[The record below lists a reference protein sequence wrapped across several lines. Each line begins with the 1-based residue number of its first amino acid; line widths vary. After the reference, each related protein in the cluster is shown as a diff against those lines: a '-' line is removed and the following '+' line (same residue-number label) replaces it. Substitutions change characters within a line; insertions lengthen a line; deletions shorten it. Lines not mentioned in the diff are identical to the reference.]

1 MAISSIANNLQAQYT
16 AGNVRNS
23 LDKLQ
28 TSAIRLSSGNQITQA
43 KDDAAGLSI
52 GSGLETDSSTLKA
65 ALTTAGQAGAILSIA
80 DGGLDN
86 ISKLVARLKS
96 LASQANSGAMGSTE
110 LGYIKKEMDAL
121 VLQVDSTVATT
132 QFNGT
137 KLLDGNYT
145 SKNFQIGL
153 AATDVIAVTF
163 ANADKTGLGINA
175 LDVTAVGGVA
185 AANTALDTAIGTVKG
200 MRAEVG
206 AAQSRFS
213 YAAAN
218 LETGTNNIMAA
229 KSLYLDADFAKV
241 STDFASQQ
249 TQLQAG
255 IATLA
260 QVNQLPAN
268 LLKLIG

>member
-1 MAISSIANNLQAQYT
+1 MGISSIATNIQAQYT
-16 AGNVRNS
+16 AGNIRES
-23 LDKLQ
+23 LDKLK
-28 TSAIRLSSGNQITQA
+28 TSAIRLSSGKQITEA

-52 GSGLETDSSTLKA
+52 GSGLATDSSTLKA
-65 ALTTAGQAGAILSIA
+65 ALTTSGQASAILSIA

-86 ISKLVARLKS
+86 VGKLVARLKS

-121 VLQVDSTVATT
+121 VSQVDSIVATT

-137 KLLDGNYT
+137 KLLDGNYS
-145 SKNFQIGL
+145 SKAFQIGL
-153 AATDVIAVTF
+153 SATDTISITF
-163 ANADKTGLGINA
+163 AASDAAGLGINA

-200 MRAEVG
+200 MRADVG
-206 AAQSRFS
+206 AAQSRFA

-218 LETGTNNIMAA
+218 LETSVNNISAA
-229 KSLYLDADFAKV
+229 QSLYLDADFAKV

-268 LLKLIG
+268 LLKLIS